1 MCFLIGQMK
10 GLTFMQYRQ
19 YKDAVNT
26 FFKVQ
31 EYDRAIYNKRL
42 QGLTGVSYYTF
53 ANTNEQNQY
62 TLGRMLLIQ
71 NDPSNASNYVPV
83 QKI

>member
-1 MCFLIGQMK
+1 MK
-10 GLTFMQYRQ
+10 GLTFKQYRQ

-31 EYDRAIYNKRL
+31 AYNTNIRNLRL
-42 QGLTGVSYYTF
+42 QGVTTVSYYTF
-53 ANTNEQNQY
+53 ADTTEQKQY

-71 NDPSNASNYVPV
+71 NDPTNASSYVPV
-83 QKI
+83 EKI